1 MAPVIDLGGN
11 HPFMKKYPDPYNI
24 RINASG
30 IRHVL
35 RGEVPQPVRDRRRGR
50 RPGTRPAGMG
60 PVAVGRPQGELQV
73 LQLRALH
80 QRQGGEARRGVRGGL
95 PDRRHRQEGT
105 RLSGEGSERCVG
117 ISRIKHE
124 NRTNGGA
131 AVSYRV
137 TTIFLLN

>member
-80 QRQGGEARRGVRGGL
+80 QRQGGEARRGAEYEADYLTDVIGRNAHAFL
-95 PDRRHRQEGT
+95 
-105 RLSGEGSERCVG
+105 ERA
-117 ISRIKHE
+117 R
-124 NRTNGGA
+124 NGA
-131 AVSYRV
+131 
-137 TTIFLLN
+137 